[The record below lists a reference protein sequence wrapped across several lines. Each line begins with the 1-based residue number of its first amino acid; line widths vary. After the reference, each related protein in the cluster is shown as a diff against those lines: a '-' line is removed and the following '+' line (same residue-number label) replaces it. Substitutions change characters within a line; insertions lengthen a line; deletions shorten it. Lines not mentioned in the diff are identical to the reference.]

1 MSKNENIKKLHKK
14 YKLKMEAIKNFL
26 YAIDIFGIT
35 YAFRYKK
42 KERYQTVLGGFI
54 LILFLV
60 LVLAFGIYNFIPFIN
75 RKNYAIVYYTMNL
88 ASTEEVNLF
97 QSESNIAVG
106 VECDSKKN
114 ERFSVYDIL
123 DLQSSYV
130 LYEKNINGKYNKQ
143 PKTLKTHQ
151 CTSSD
156 FYNKYDEQM
165 DYLGIFNYQC
175 LENKEDTIQ
184 GIYTD
189 QIFSYF
195 EFTVSAK
202 NESVLDEIE
211 RFLFEN
217 DCKFQ
222 IIYTDI
228 IIDLDNY
235 EEPISQYLDSLFIQ
249 LNPTLFIKR
258 NMYFMN
264 QYFSNDDYLF
274 FVFGDEKPELKTLYS
289 SYEEYSLYM
298 GMQRKS
304 TRPYNFDKYAK
315 IYLRAGLKKTIITRK
330 YEKIMEFYADTS
342 SILIALYEVLYL
354 IFNFIDYFYAYHSLA
369 QHIFF
374 FKGIEGNKNYNI
386 FEKTKQIQEIISLI
400 ESKENSYYPEE
411 NLKISRNKNKEEN
424 EEFDN
429 NRELNSNKNGKT
441 IIVYKNKKKQMEKK
455 YLNNFTILKKPKI
468 NGDKIS
474 SKNLYEP
481 KQKFDERYKYNL
493 KENNLDSEDN
503 LDGIKLSQYE
513 KNLKNILSNNYNN
526 KIMDS
531 HYKDPN
537 SNYRDNYPTS
547 FSIKMNNNLKIKNTF
562 NIFEIFISQIFK
574 CCMSQNMKIKNY
586 INENANEII
595 YSKLDII
602 TFVKN
607 MILFDIINRIILED
621 DKKDIFNFLCRPIIS
636 VKKNQTN
643 ELNEFYNIYKEED
656 FDKFINNIQDLSKK
670 SEKINKDNQLIS
682 IAKEKLK
689 EYI

>member
-1 MSKNENIKKLHKK
+1 METIKS
-14 YKLKMEAIKNFL
+14 FL
-26 YAIDIFGIT
+26 STIDIFGIT
-35 YAFRYKK
+35 YAFRYKQ

-60 LVLAFGIYNFIPFIN
+60 VVLAFGIYFFIPFIN

-123 DLQSSYV
+123 ELQSGYV

-165 DYLGIFNYQC
+165 DYLGISNYQC
-175 LENKEDTIQ
+175 LENKEGIIQ

-202 NESVLDEIE
+202 NESVLDEVE

-222 IIYTDI
+222 VIYTDI

-235 EEPISQYLDSLFIQ
+235 EKPVSQYLDSLFIQ
-249 LNPTLFIKR
+249 LNPSLFIKR

-274 FVFGDEKPELKTLYS
+274 FVFGDEKPELKTLFS

-304 TRPYNFDKYAK
+304 TRPYNFKKFAK
-315 IYLRAGLKKTIITRK
+315 IYMRAELKKTIINRK
-330 YEKIMEFYADTS
+330 YQKIMEFYADAS
-342 SILIALYEVLYL
+342 SILIALYEVLHL
-354 IFNFIDYFYAYHSLA
+354 FFNFIDYFYAYHSLA

-386 FEKTKQIQEIISLI
+386 FKKSKQIHELISLI
-400 ESKENSYYPEE
+400 ESNENRNINYPED

-424 EEFDN
+424 EKIDN
-429 NRELNSNKNGKT
+429 NIELNPNKTEKTIQVYKFKKNKMENKN
-441 IIVYKNKKKQMEKK
+441 
-455 YLNNFTILKKPKI
+455 LNNFTILKKPKI
-468 NGDKIS
+468 NSDKIS
-474 SKNLYEP
+474 YNNLYEP
-481 KQKFDERYKYNL
+481 KQKLDDKYKYNI
-493 KENNLDSEDN
+493 KESDLNSEDN
-503 LDGIKLSQYE
+503 LDGIKLSQFE
-513 KNLKNILSNNYNN
+513 KNLKNILSKNYNDQ
-526 KIMDS
+526 MME
-531 HYKDPN
+531 HKDN
-537 SNYRDNYPTS
+537 FPTS
-547 FSIKMNNNLKIKNTF
+547 FDIKMNTNSKIKNTF
-562 NIFEIFISQIFK
+562 NIFEILISQIFK
-574 CCMSQNMKIKNY
+574 CCMTQNMKMKNY
-586 INENANEII
+586 INDNANEII

-602 TFVKN
+602 TYVRN
-607 MILFDIINRIILED
+607 MILFDIINRTILD
-621 DKKDIFNFLCRPIIS
+621 DERKEIFNFLCRPIIS
-636 VKKNQTN
+636 LNKIKTN
-643 ELNEFYNIYKEED
+643 EFEEFYNIYKGED
-656 FDKFINNIQDLSKK
+656 FYKFIINIQELNKK
-670 SEKINKDNQLIS
+670 PEKKTKDNKLIS
-682 IAKEKLK
+682 LAKEKLK
-689 EYI
+689 EFC